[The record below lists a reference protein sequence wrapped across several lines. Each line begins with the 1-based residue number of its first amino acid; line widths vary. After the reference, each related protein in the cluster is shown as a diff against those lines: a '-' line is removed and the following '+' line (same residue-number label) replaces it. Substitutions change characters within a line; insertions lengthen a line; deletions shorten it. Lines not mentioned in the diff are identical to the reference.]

1 MVCLDTLTIWYNWWS
16 WTYETPIQNPPCT
29 STTVREVLSQ
39 TTLSLDNCYSTSRS
53 WDPLDLDWTWFNEV
67 WFEPNPTIYKISCPE
82 PVKPLY
88 SHGHID
94 TLHMRHIQE
103 TIKDYSAMRGPCP
116 EGFHIPL
123 SSEWKTTHGILVWL
137 WISLRLHWP
146 QLSYLKIPDTWSY
159 QYWGSLARRNTVWQ
173 ARCCDTYNGNWR
185 SIYWFRDDDWSN
197 NSKSNVMIIRPRKDV
212 PVVPDNTWTTIFD
225 WSSVA
230 SWAWIF
236 WKEDQQII
244 SLSSDGT
251 NWITISDR
259 NVWATKAWTEKNS
272 ACVWKVF
279 QRWNNYWFTYNWDS
293 SAPTFPNRT
302 STKIDV
308 SWYWPSEYS
317 SSTYY
322 DWWSNQDWAS
332 VANNDLRWWVTWP
345 QTKTIDRREPVY
357 YGPQPTLLSYEEII
371 AMAGNDKVGDIVA
384 ILNEHPEEYY
394 NKLSSEWHMEL
405 DSYHT
410 GGADDWYVILD
421 VYNYVMYF
429 WKVSS
434 PWDHTDWM
442 GNCNDTHIWYIPST
456 WLWDYF
462 CDNDPT

>member
-1 MVCLDTLTIWYNWWS
+1 MAPDLRAVSITIYNKSWS
-16 WTYETPIQNPPCT
+16 IVLSIPSWEFMDDN
-29 STTVREVLSQ
+29 TVWEVLEDSRVVALWITELSTAQ
-39 TTLSLDNCYSTSRS
+39 WWTAAPHSNTLHNYTQSGTVPDIIFYDVT
-53 WDPLDLDWTWFNEV
+53 
-67 WFEPNPTIYKISCPE
+67 PTPS
-82 PVKPLY
+82 VLT

-94 TLHMRHIQE
+94 TLHMRHVQE

-123 SSEWKTTHGILVWL
+123 SSEWATTRGILVWL
-137 WISLRLHWP
+137 WISPSLNWP
-146 QLSYLKIPDTWSY
+146 QLSYLKIPATWSY
-159 QYWGSLARRNTVWQ
+159 QYWGSLTRWNTVWQ

-185 SIYWFRDDDWSN
+185 SIYWFRDADWSN
-197 NSKSNVMIIRPRKDV
+197 SKKSNVMVIRPRKDV

-244 SLSSDGT
+244 SLSSNGT

-308 SWYWPSEYS
+308 SGYWPSEYS

-332 VANNDLRWWVTWP
+332 VANNDLRWWVTWI
-345 QTKTIDRREPVY
+345 QTVIIDRREPVY
-357 YGPQPTLLSYEEII
+357 YGPQPTLLSYEEIL
-371 AMAGNDKVGDIVA
+371 AMDGNDKADDIVA
-384 ILNEHPEEYY
+384 ALNEHPLEYY
-394 NKLSSEWHMEL
+394 NKLSSEWHLIL
-405 DSYHT
+405 DAYHT
-410 GGADDWYVILD
+410 GASDWYAISDTNNDSMVFD
-421 VYNYVMYF
+421 GM
-429 WKVSS
+429 SS
-434 PWDHTDWM
+434 IRKCYHTY
-442 GNCNDTHIWYIPST
+442 IWYILST
-456 WLWDYF
+456 WLRDYY
-462 CDNDPT
+462 CSNEPI